1 MRSPDYLSPVPVFP
15 GPRPGDRIIRVYMNK
30 NKNRK
35 QAGPSG
41 DYPNKVRATDRS
53 RDLDNRIGG
62 WSVHCVY
69 TDIRIE
75 LYYYQPLYFCRCTV
89 RDRCVYSPQSTR
101 DEFTRPR
108 A

>member
-53 RDLDNRIGG
+53 RDLDNWILEDGA
-62 WSVHCVY
+62 Y
-69 TDIRIE
+69 IAYI
-75 LYYYQPLYFCRCTV
+75 LIY
-89 RDRCVYSPQSTR
+89 
-101 DEFTRPR
+101 